1 MAVVCQDYISDFLSR
16 CEIADGHAGMIINL
30 DDRGRAA
37 GDAYVELETRDDMD
51 TGISMHKREMGSRYI
66 EVCEANRL
74 DVEKA
79 KEMQGRDG
87 GGRRDRERGGPRGFT
102 VQLRHDEV
110 HRSTASGSFAEKSSG
125 EKEMEDSDEVVGSTA
140 SFFTTEGEMED
151 GDEEIISSG
160 AVGDTSTG
168 EEMEDSD

>member
-1 MAVVCQDYISDFLSR
+1 MVDWV
-16 CEIADGHAGMIINL
+16 
-30 DDRGRAA
+30 
-37 GDAYVELETRDDMD
+37 
-51 TGISMHKREMGSRYI
+51 
-66 EVCEANRL
+66 

-87 GGRRDRERGGPRGFT
+87 GGRRDRERGGSQGVT

-151 GDEEIISSG
+151 GDEEMISSG
-160 AVGDTSTG
+160 AIGDTSTG
-168 EEMEDSD
+168 EEMEDSDEVIDETSGEEEELMDRLAALRGDPV